1 MGKTITVV
9 KNKKPRKPRVVKPKM
24 VKDNI
29 TQTQRVVVNV
39 GHVAKPRAPRKP
51 RVQKPPQ
58 QQQVSVQRPAVVS
71 QPHTSVY
78 NPPSIFNKDAQ
89 KEVNQISELLKSLQ
103 AQKAVV
109 EEQAKPNALEKTKP
123 KIKQEVEENDEQ
135 FEYDKLLKADRKKP
149 LKGIVVEPFKEV
161 QTTSLIG
168 ELRRQPNY
176 PAFVENPDEE
186 SQRLGEL
193 ARLTASYRK
202 EQERPSSLL
211 GESSELLNVEGA
223 KSFVTQGTQTARRS
237 ALLGGESTTPSLVSA
252 LKPSRYKSALT
263 EGLRFGRDQGETPL
277 LEYSGDVVRPVIG
290 GELFPPLKVP
300 VQATSLL
307 ASVEQ
312 PVVFEEVKRQPQAEL
327 EVEPAFISVTQA
339 PTQGGELELGF
350 SLVPA
355 MAEGGGGGITELN
368 LGEGA
373 VEPPPPEPPQPYE
386 GSAKLPPV
394 EQKDLRALVNRA
406 EDDDKLFPKVGK
418 GLAEQVSQPPDKV
431 KKVKKQVKDP
441 EFAGEGGGKKEYTAD
456 ELQSYWTKLLKEG
469 KFKGLTDDYGN
480 PLSNTKYVTDA
491 GIRSTKHKEQHL
503 QNIRQVE
510 PSFGL

>member
-51 RVQKPPQ
+51 RIQKPPQ

-71 QPHTSVY
+71 PPHTSVY

-103 AQKAVV
+103 AQKVV
-109 EEQAKPNALEKTKP
+109 AEEQVKPNALEKTKP

-135 FEYDKLLKADRKKP
+135 FEYDKQLKADRKKP
-149 LKGIVVEPFKEV
+149 LKSLVVEPFKEV

-168 ELRRQPNY
+168 ELRKQPNY

-211 GESSELLNVEGA
+211 GESSELVNVEGA

-237 ALLGGESTTPSLVSA
+237 ALLGGENTTPSLLSA

-277 LEYSGDVVRPVIG
+277 LEYSGDVVTPKIK

-312 PVVFEEVKRQPQAEL
+312 PVVFEEEKRQPQAEL
-327 EVEPAFISVTQA
+327 EVEPAFISVMQA
-339 PTQGGELELGF
+339 PTQEGELELGF

-355 MAEGGGGGITELN
+355 GGGGGITELN

-373 VEPPPPEPPQPYE
+373 VEPPLPEPPPYE
-386 GSAKLPPV
+386 GSAELPPV
-394 EQKDLRALVNRA
+394 EKKDLTALTKKA
-406 EDDDKLFPKVGK
+406 EDDVELFPKKGK
-418 GLAEQVSQPPDKV
+418 GLVA
-431 KKVKKQVKDP
+431 QVKDP
-441 EFAGEGGGKKEYTAD
+441 EFAGEGGSKKEYTAE
-456 ELQSYWTKLLKEG
+456 ELKSYWTKLLQEG
-469 KFKGLTDDYGN
+469 RFVGQNDDQGN
-480 PLSNTKYVTDA
+480 PLENTKYVTDT
-491 GIRSTKHKEQHL
+491 GKRSSKRKEQYL
-503 QNIRQVE
+503 QNIRQVD

>member
-71 QPHTSVY
+71 PPHTSVY

-89 KEVNQISELLKSLQ
+89 KEVNQISELLKTLQ
-103 AQKAVV
+103 AQKVVV

-149 LKGIVVEPFKEV
+149 LKSLVVEPFKEV
-161 QTTSLIG
+161 QTTSLVG
-168 ELRRQPNY
+168 ELKGQPNF
-176 PAFVENPDEE
+176 PAFVENSDDDKLLKQLE
-186 SQRLGEL
+186 SFTTPSLTRAVKPSKYKSALSALGLNFGLAPFGEDNPEPSGSLISRLASEARSEL
-193 ARLTASYRK
+193 ASEARSEK
-202 EQERPSSLL
+202 EQERLP
-211 GESSELLNVEGA
+211 
-223 KSFVTQGTQTARRS
+223 R
-237 ALLGGESTTPSLVSA
+237 
-252 LKPSRYKSALT
+252 
-263 EGLRFGRDQGETPL
+263 
-277 LEYSGDVVRPVIG
+277 LEYSGDVVMPKIK
-290 GELFPPLKVP
+290 GELLPPLKVP

-312 PVVFEEVKRQPQAEL
+312 PVVFEEVKRQPEAEL
-327 EVEPAFISVTQA
+327 GVEPAFISVTQA
-339 PTQGGELELGF
+339 PTQEGELELGF

-355 MAEGGGGGITELN
+355 MAEGGGGGGITELN

-373 VEPPPPEPPQPYE
+373 VEPPLPEPPPYE
-386 GSAKLPPV
+386 GSAELPPV
-394 EQKDLRALVNRA
+394 EKKDLTALTKKAV
-406 EDDDKLFPKVGK
+406 DDVELFPKKGK
-418 GLAEQVSQPPDKV
+418 GLAEQVAFVAPLEGVLPTGSLAPQGPLSYEDQLVEIAKTLNIPYSKSGNRFTREKLVSDIRIKHDEL
-431 KKVKKQVKDP
+431 KQVNPSLPKLELP
-441 EFAGEGGGKKEYTAD
+441 KAPKAGRKPKAQEAV
-456 ELQSYWTKLLKEG
+456 S
-469 KFKGLTDDYGN
+469 
-480 PLSNTKYVTDA
+480 LS
-491 GIRSTKHKEQHL
+491 G
-503 QNIRQVE
+503 
-510 PSFGL
+510 F